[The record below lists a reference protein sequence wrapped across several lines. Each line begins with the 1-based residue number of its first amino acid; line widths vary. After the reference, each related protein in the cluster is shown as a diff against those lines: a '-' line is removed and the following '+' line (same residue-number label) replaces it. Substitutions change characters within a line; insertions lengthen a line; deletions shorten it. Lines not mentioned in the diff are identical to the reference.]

1 MSYFVIANYLSFEYM
16 MSIAE
21 NEFNRN
27 YENYNDFEEEFKINV
42 KEWESIFISNA
53 KEELLEKLTT
63 IVNVDFLSNIS
74 IEGKFFEQVD
84 YIFIFCFKVI
94 GIKSILE
101 IIISKMLDD
110 ELISGEE
117 FNFGMNEMDI
127 FFSPSYSGAE
137 KNEFWNNMQVPG
149 ITWPPVIIEG

>member
-94 GIKSILE
+94 GIKSNLE

-117 FNFGMNEMDI
+117 FNIGMNKMDI

-137 KNEFWNNMQVPG
+137 KNEFWNKMQVPG